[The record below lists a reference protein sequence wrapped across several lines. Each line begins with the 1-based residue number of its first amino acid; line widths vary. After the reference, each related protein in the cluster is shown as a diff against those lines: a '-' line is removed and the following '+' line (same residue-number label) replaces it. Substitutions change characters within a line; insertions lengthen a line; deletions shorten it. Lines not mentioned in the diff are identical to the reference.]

1 MTCHGTLERERERER
16 TKNLSSDPL
25 DTVDTVD
32 TLDMSSTCATVHES
46 FFFLMSE
53 RLESHQEIT
62 PKSFPIQFISDCRI
76 VNPVCSALRS
86 RYEVLCYSPSLQ
98 FELEK
103 MHAVFC
109 CLVI

>member
-1 MTCHGTLERERERER
+1 MTCHGTLEREREER
-16 TKNLSSDPL
+16 TKNLSSGPL
-25 DTVDTVD
+25 DTVD

-76 VNPVCSALRS
+76 VIPVCSALRS
-86 RYEVLCYSPSLQ
+86 RYQVLCYSPSLQ